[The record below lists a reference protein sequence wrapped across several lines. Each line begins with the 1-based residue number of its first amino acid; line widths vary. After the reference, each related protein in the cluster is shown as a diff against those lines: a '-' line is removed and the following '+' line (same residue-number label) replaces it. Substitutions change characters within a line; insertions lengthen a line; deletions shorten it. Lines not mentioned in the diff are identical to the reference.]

1 MNRRASPQAWVT
13 AAVVI
18 LVAAAWAWGAHALW
32 SSTELPSVDLPQLDP
47 HGYFSD
53 SFLDRSATYER
64 FLTILWLLASA
75 VTIAALAVYARS
87 GHRLAR
93 ESAAGRVG
101 TGLLLAMLGFA
112 IVWLTQVPFELAGL
126 WWQRRYDVSHQD
138 YVTQLLNSFLSLG
151 SEFVFLCL
159 GFAVMMGLAGTM
171 RRWWWLVAAPAF
183 AALALAFVFVSPY
196 LIPDTSPIEDPRLV
210 AEARAL
216 ERIQDTPEA
225 RLRVQEVNEF
235 TSAPNAM
242 ATGLGPSRTVIL
254 WDTLL
259 NDDFSPEEVRLVLAH
274 EVAHLAHDDPLKRV
288 GWMALFLVPA
298 LGLLALLTRRRGGLA
313 QPEAV
318 PVALLVLV
326 IAQLVAA
333 PLLNSAYRRE
343 EAAAD
348 WAALEATRE
357 PETDRSVMRQ
367 LAEKSLSDPDPPG
380 WVDALFGTHPTTMQ
394 RIAIAQAWEEGAR
407 LDGNP

>member
-1 MNRRASPQAWVT
+1 MTRLPSPRAWAT
-13 AAVVI
+13 AAVVL

-32 SSTELPSVDLPQLDP
+32 TSTELPTTDLPQLDP
-47 HGYFSD
+47 HQYFSD

-64 FLTILWLLASA
+64 FLVVLWVLASA
-75 VTIAALAVYARS
+75 ALIAALAVYARN

-112 IVWLTQVPFELAGL
+112 IVWLTQVPFDLAGL
-126 WWQRRYDVSHQD
+126 WWQRRYDVSHQG
-138 YVTQLLNSFLSLG
+138 YVTHLLNSFLSLG

-159 GFAVMMGLAGTM
+159 GFAVMMGLAGAM

-183 AALALAFVFVSPY
+183 AALGLAFLFVSPY
-196 LIPDTSPIEDPRLV
+196 LIPDASAIDDPQLV

-216 ERIQDTPEA
+216 ERIENAPEA
-225 RLRVQEVNEF
+225 RLRVQEVEEF
-235 TSAPNAM
+235 TTAPNAM
-242 ATGLGPSRTVIL
+242 ATGLGPSRTVVL

-259 NDDFSPEEVRLVLAH
+259 DDDFSPEEVRLVLAH

-288 GWMALFLVPA
+288 GWMAVFLIPA

-313 QPEAV
+313 RPEAV
-318 PVALLVLV
+318 PLALLVLV
-326 IAQLVAA
+326 VTQLVAG

-357 PETDRSVMRQ
+357 PETDRSLMQQ
-367 LAEKSLSDPDPPG
+367 LAKKSLSNPDPPG
-380 WVDALFGTHPTTMQ
+380 WVDGLFGTHPTIME
-394 RIAIAQAWEEGAR
+394 RIAISQAWEDGAR
-407 LDGNP
+407 LGENP

>member
-1 MNRRASPQAWVT
+1 MNQPRSQPWAT
-13 AAVVI
+13 AAVVAV
-18 LVAAAWAWGAHALW
+18 VAVAWAWGAQALW
-32 SSTELPSVDLPQLDP
+32 NSTELPTTDLPTLDP
-47 HGYFSD
+47 HDYFSD

-64 FLTILWLLASA
+64 FLTVLWLLASA
-75 VTIAALAVYARS
+75 VTIAALAVYARV

-112 IVWLTQVPFELAGL
+112 VVWLTQVPFDLAGL

-138 YVTQLLNSFLSLG
+138 YVPHLVNSFLSLG

-159 GFAVMMGLAGTM
+159 GFAVMMGLAGAM
-171 RRWWWLVAAPAF
+171 RHLWWLAAAPAF
-183 AALALAFVFVSPY
+183 VALALAFVFLSPY
-196 LIPDTSPIEDPRLV
+196 LIPETSPLDDPELV

-216 ERIQDTPEA
+216 ERTQGAPEA
-225 RLRVQEVNEF
+225 RLQVQEVDEF
-235 TSAPNAM
+235 TTAPNAM
-242 ATGLGPSRTVIL
+242 ATGLGPSQTVIL

-259 NDDFSPEEVRLVLAH
+259 DDDFSPEEVRLVLAH
-274 EVAHLAHDDPLKRV
+274 EIAHLAHDDPLKRV
-288 GWMALFLVPA
+288 GWMAVFLVPA

-313 QPEAV
+313 RPEAI

-333 PLLNSAYRRE
+333 PLLNTAYRRE

-348 WAALEATRE
+348 WAALDATRE
-357 PETDRSVMRQ
+357 AETDRAVMQ
-367 LAEKSLSDPDPPG
+367 KLARKSLSDPDPPA
-380 WVDALFGTHPTTMQ
+380 WVDGLFGSHPTIME
-394 RIAIAQAWEEGAR
+394 RIAISQAWEERQRAGAAR
-407 LDGNP
+407 